1 MADQVMT
8 TAAETSVLVPEIWS
22 QQFYDVLLSELP
34 FSSVIDRTWSGE
46 IQALGDTVK
55 ISSVPEFDPAVEL
68 AEGAR
73 NDADAVTV
81 TQQSLTINKRVAKDF
96 IITNKSMMQSI
107 PFVDKLRDLAVYS
120 IMKKIESTIIS
131 TTVPSA
137 SAPDHQIAY
146 DSGSTLAFAD
156 ILEAKELL
164 DQQDVPES
172 NRHLCVDAP
181 QANDLFNI
189 ENFTSSDYISA
200 NANAPSQTGQLPP
213 MIAGFM
219 PHMTTLASGTSYFF
233 HSTYL
238 TMAMQG
244 GMNIAQ
250 YDLGVDGKRAMR
262 INVDVLYGLKQLDD
276 ERVVTIS

>member
-1 MADQVMT
+1 
-8 TAAETSVLVPEIWS
+8 
-22 QQFYDVLLSELP
+22 
-34 FSSVIDRTWSGE
+34 
-46 IQALGDTVK
+46 
-55 ISSVPEFDPAVEL
+55 
-68 AEGAR
+68 
-73 NDADAVTV
+73 
-81 TQQSLTINKRVAKDF
+81 
-96 IITNKSMMQSI
+96 
-107 PFVDKLRDLAVYS
+107 LRDLAVYS

-146 DSGSTLAFAD
+146 DSGSTLALAD
-156 ILEAKELL
+156 VLEAKELL
-164 DQQDVPES
+164 DQQDVPLA
-172 NRHLCVDAP
+172 NRHMVMDAP
-181 QANDLFNI
+181 QYNDVYNI
-189 ENFTSSDYISA
+189 TNFTSSDFLTA
-200 NANAPSQTGQLPP
+200 NANAPSQTGELPP
-213 MIAGFM
+213 MLVGFM
-219 PHMTTLASGTSYFF
+219 PHLSTLASATTYAF

>member
-146 DSGSTLAFAD
+146 DSGSTLALAD
-156 ILEAKELL
+156 VLEAKELL
-164 DQQDVPES
+164 DQQDVPLA
-172 NRHLCVDAP
+172 NRHMVMDAP
-181 QANDLFNI
+181 QYNDVYNI
-189 ENFTSSDYISA
+189 TNFTSSDF
-200 NANAPSQTGQLPP
+200 L
-213 MIAGFM
+213 
-219 PHMTTLASGTSYFF
+219 
-233 HSTYL
+233 
-238 TMAMQG
+238 
-244 GMNIAQ
+244 
-250 YDLGVDGKRAMR
+250 
-262 INVDVLYGLKQLDD
+262 
-276 ERVVTIS
+276 